1 MDEGKKKRVLIIED
15 EPPMLQALND
25 ALTGA
30 GFETLLAGDG
40 EEGLRMALQQK
51 PDIILLD
58 ILMPKIDGMTMMK
71 KIREDAWGKKVPMII
86 LTNVNPDSDATINAV
101 VENQPAYYLIKS
113 DMTLEVILE
122 KVKEVLKLS

>member
-1 MDEGKKKRVLIIED
+1 MDEGKKKRILIIED